1 MRDADERFMRRA
13 LALARRGLGRTSPN
27 PCVGA
32 VVVRGDKIVG
42 EGWHRRAGEDHAEVL
57 ALARAGRARQGA
69 PTSTLYVT
77 LEPCCTWGRTPP
89 CTEAI
94 IRAGIRRVVVGTV
107 DPNPKHRG
115 RGLAKLRQAGIRVT
129 TGVLAEEARRL
140 NAAFNKWITSGL
152 PLVTAKVAVSL
163 DGKMA
168 TRTGDSRWITDAAAR
183 REGHRLRA
191 QADAVMVSAGTVL
204 RDDPALTLR
213 YGVTGRQ
220 PWRVVVD
227 ARGRSPREARLFT
240 DRWRQ
245 RTVVVTT
252 RQSSAAWRQ
261 ALALRGVQVLVVA
274 GEGGHVKL
282 RALLVALGQMEMT
295 SVLVEGGGDF
305 LGALLD
311 ERLVDR
317 VAFFYAPKII
327 GGRAAAPAV
336 AGRGVARVSEAV
348 QVKNIAWRQLPGG
361 QMLAVGE
368 VARR

>member
-1 MRDADERFMRRA
+1 
-13 LALARRGLGRTSPN
+13 
-27 PCVGA
+27 
-32 VVVRGDKIVG
+32 
-42 EGWHRRAGEDHAEVL
+42 
-57 ALARAGRARQGA
+57 
-69 PTSTLYVT
+69 
-77 LEPCCTWGRTPP
+77 
-89 CTEAI
+89 
-94 IRAGIRRVVVGTV
+94 VVVGTV
-107 DPNPKHRG
+107 DANPKHRG
-115 RGLAKLRQAGIRVT
+115 RGLAKLRQAGIQVT

-140 NAAFNKWITSGL
+140 NAAFNKWITTGL

-168 TRTGDSRWITDAAAR
+168 TRTGDSKWITDAAAR

-191 QADAVMVSAGTVL
+191 QADAVMVSAGTVR

-213 YGVTGRQ
+213 HGVRGRQ

-227 ARGRSPREARLFT
+227 ARGRSPRGARLFT

-252 RQSSAAWRQ
+252 RQSPAAWRQ

-327 GGRAAAPAV
+327 GGRAAVPAV
-336 AGRGVARVSEAV
+336 AGRGVARVAEAV
-348 QVKNIAWRQLPGG
+348 QVKNIAWRPLPGG